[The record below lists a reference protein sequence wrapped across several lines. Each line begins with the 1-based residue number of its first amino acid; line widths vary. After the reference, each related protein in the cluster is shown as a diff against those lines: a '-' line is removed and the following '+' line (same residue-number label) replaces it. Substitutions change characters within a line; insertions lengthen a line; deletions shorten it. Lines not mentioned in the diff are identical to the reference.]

1 MSRYIEF
8 SEEQK
13 KAANQIDLVDF
24 LRRQGEQ
31 VEKSGREFR
40 WIKNTSVT
48 IRGNRWF
55 QHKYQE
61 GGYPI
66 KFLQKFYG
74 YSYPEAVQCLLNES
88 GISYE
93 HVHDTE
99 KEREVFHPPKRN
111 DTLKRIYG
119 YLLKQRCIDAK
130 VLNVFVEKGLIY
142 ESAEYHNA
150 VFAGFDENGIMR
162 HAHKKSTV
170 SSGRSFRANETG
182 SNPKYS
188 FHWKGTSDRI
198 YVFEAPIDM
207 LSYISLH
214 QQDWQENFYVALNGV
229 SSQALL
235 HQLDVHSG
243 IRKVIFCL
251 DHDTAGNE
259 AVSRIR
265 DELGENGCFP
275 ETSIEYSQLKDW
287 NEDLKQK
294 HGITDLSNGID
305 NPKERLFHSFL
316 DTYPLRI
323 EEEVQIR
330 TIMDAYISLFSEL
343 KDLERKGTEDTKKC
357 LCRLCALSLK
367 YHEQITE
374 NIIDRHEIL
383 KQYYH
388 PHKDKGDLDKQI
400 ELLKDSI
407 HKLKDCH
414 VNRNLYHR
422 EKFLQKRLLDV
433 AEDSMRIVAYL
444 NMQDEL
450 EKMRQEEMKMKQN
463 RKPKCPMIGSD
474 GNVFNLIGL
483 AQKSLLAVNEEDSA
497 KELQERVFQ
506 SASYDEAL
514 NIMQEYVEVT
524 SIDEFSTGIYQKLE
538 SLKRELKS
546 SFKEEEI
553 KDIAMDIMTS
563 EDGEQAMEK
572 MEDYRREMLSGPKMS
587 M

>member
-1 MSRYIEF
+1 MNRYIEF

-24 LRRQGEQ
+24 LRRQDEQ
-31 VEKSGREFR
+31 VERSGREFR

-93 HVHDTE
+93 YVHDTE
-99 KEREVFHPPKRN
+99 KEREEFHPPKRN

-130 VLNVFVEKGLIY
+130 VLNAFVEKGLIY

-150 VFAGFDENGIMR
+150 VFAGFDEDGIMR

-170 SSGRSFRANETG
+170 SSGRNFRANEAG

-214 QQDWQENFYVALNGV
+214 QKDWQENFYVALNGV

-251 DHDTAGNE
+251 DHDIAGNE

-265 DELGENGCFP
+265 DELTEHGCFP
-275 ETSIEYSQLKDW
+275 ETSIECSRLKDW

-294 HGITDLSNGID
+294 HGITDPSNGID

-316 DTYPLRI
+316 DTYPLCI
-323 EEEVQIR
+323 EEKVQIR
-330 TIMDAYISLFSEL
+330 TIMDEYISLFGKL
-343 KDLERKGTEDTKKC
+343 KGMKRKGTEDTRKC

-374 NIIDRHEIL
+374 NITDRHEIL

-388 PHKDKGDLDKQI
+388 PHKDKGDLDKRI

-414 VNRNLYHR
+414 VNRNLHHR
-422 EKFLQKRLLDV
+422 EQFLQKRLLDV
-433 AEDSMRIVAYL
+433 AEDSMRVVAYL
-444 NMQDEL
+444 DMQDEL

-506 SASYDEAL
+506 SGSYDEAL

-524 SIDEFSTGIYQKLE
+524 SIDEFSVGIYQKLE

>member
-13 KAANQIDLVDF
+13 KAANQIDLADF

-40 WIKNTSVT
+40 WSRNSSVT

-88 GISYE
+88 GVSYE

-99 KEREVFHPPKRN
+99 KEREEFHPPKRN
-111 DTLKRIYG
+111 DTQKRIYG

-130 VLNVFVEKGLIY
+130 VLNAFVEKGLIY
-142 ESAEYHNA
+142 ESAEYHNV
-150 VFAGFDENGIMR
+150 VFAGFDEEGIMR

-170 SSGRSFRANETG
+170 SSGRSFRANEAG
-182 SNPKYS
+182 ADPKYS
-188 FHWKGTSDRI
+188 FHWKGASDRI

-214 QQDWQENFYVALNGV
+214 QQDWQEDFYVALNGV

-235 HQLDVHSG
+235 HQLDMHSG

-265 DELGENGCFP
+265 DELEEHGCFP

-287 NEDLKQK
+287 NEDLRQE
-294 HGITDLSNGID
+294 HGITGLAKGVD
-305 NPKERLFHSFL
+305 NPKERLFHDFL
-316 DTYPLRI
+316 NTYPLRI

-330 TIMDAYISLFSEL
+330 TIMDAYISLFSKL
-343 KDLERKGTEDTKKC
+343 KDMERKGTEETRRC
-357 LCRLCALSLK
+357 LCRLCSLCLK
-367 YHEQITE
+367 YHEQNAEKKT
-374 NIIDRHEIL
+374 DGHEML
-383 KQYYH
+383 KQHYH
-388 PHKDKGDLDKQI
+388 PHKDKGDLAKRI

-407 HKLKDCH
+407 HKLKDCY
-414 VNRNLYHR
+414 VNRNLHHR
-422 EKFLQKRLLDV
+422 EQFMKKRLLDA
-433 AEDSMRIVAYL
+433 AEDSMLVTAYL
-444 NMQDEL
+444 DIQDKL
-450 EKMRQEEMKMKQN
+450 ERIKREEMKMEQK

-497 KELQERVFQ
+497 RELQERVYQ
-506 SASYDEAL
+506 SGSYDEAL

-524 SIDEFSTGIYQKLE
+524 STDEFSVRIYQELE

-572 MEDYRREMLSGPKMS
+572 MEGCRREMLSGPKMI